1 MSDPRDPEE
10 EVDPLDFDL
19 PAQPASLAQL
29 SVLLADDDVDLK
41 AAATLVESDMA
52 LAAAMLKA
60 VNSSFYALK
69 GRVQTVLQALQYLGL
84 REVSAVVYEMA
95 VRAAFPHDPLLDG
108 LWIRAARRS
117 RIMGR
122 LGQRLGTD
130 GWLAHSAGLF
140 EESGKAV
147 LMRHAPDHYPAMLRA
162 TAGDDLRLIELER
175 VGFGATH
182 PALGAL
188 LTQRW
193 GLSAEAV
200 DCVRRHLVLRG
211 EAGWPDALPLPP
223 VLLLSALSNT
233 MLEGGAVEPL
243 VERWAPVAALDAMH
257 VLRAVAEVRRQLE
270 REG

>member
-1 MSDPRDPEE
+1 MNDDPT
-10 EVDPLDFDL
+10 DPLDIDL

-29 SVLLADDDVDLK
+29 SVLMADEDVDLK
-41 AAATLVESDMA
+41 AAAALVESDMA

-60 VNSSFYALK
+60 VNSSLYGLK

-84 REVSAVVYEMA
+84 REVAAVVYEMA

-108 LWIRAARRS
+108 LWARAARRS

-147 LMRHAPDHYPAMLRA
+147 LIRHAPDHYPAMLRA
-162 TAGDDLRLIELER
+162 SAGDDRRLAELER

-182 PALGAL
+182 AALGAL
-188 LTQRW
+188 LTARW
-193 GLSAEAV
+193 GLSPEAV
-200 DCVRRHLVLRG
+200 EGVRHHLALRG
-211 EAGWPDALPLPP
+211 EAAAWPADRPLPP
-223 VLLLSALSNT
+223 VLLLSALAHA
-233 MLEGGAVEPL
+233 MLEGAAVEPV
-243 VERWAPVAALDAMH
+243 VERWAGAAGLDAAQ
-257 VLRAVAEVRRQLE
+257 VLRAVSEVRRQAE
-270 REG
+270 RDA

>member
-1 MSDPRDPEE
+1 VSDAAAD

-19 PAQPASLAQL
+19 PAQPAALAQL
-29 SVLLADDDVDLK
+29 SVLMADDDVDLK

-60 VNSSFYALK
+60 VNSSFYGLK
-69 GRVQTVLQALQYLGL
+69 GRVQSVLQALQYLGL
-84 REVSAVVYEMA
+84 REVSAMVYEMA

-108 LWIRAARRS
+108 LWSRAARRS

-130 GWLAHSAGLF
+130 SWLAHSAGLF

-162 TAGDDLRLIELER
+162 TAGDDLRLVELER

-182 PALGAL
+182 AALGAL

-193 GLSAEAV
+193 GLSPAAV
-200 DCVRRHLVLRG
+200 DCVRHHLALRG
-211 EAGWPDALPLPP
+211 EAGWPATDALPPL
-223 VLLLSALSNT
+223 LLLSALAHAL
-233 MLEGGAVEPL
+233 LEGAPVEP
-243 VERWAPVAALDAMH
+243 VAERWAAAAGLEAAQ
-257 VLRAVAEVRRQLE
+257 VLRAVGDVRRQLD
-270 REG
+270 RDA

>member
-1 MSDPRDPEE
+1 MSDAADD

-29 SVLLADDDVDLK
+29 SVLMADEDVDLK

-60 VNSSFYALK
+60 VNSSFYGLK

-108 LWIRAARRS
+108 LWTRAARRS

-122 LGQRLGTD
+122 LGQRLGAD

-162 TAGDDLRLIELER
+162 TAGDDLRLAELER

-182 PALGAL
+182 SALGAL

-193 GLSAEAV
+193 GLSPAAV
-200 DCVRRHLVLRG
+200 DSVRHHLALRS
-211 EAGWPDALPLPP
+211 EAGWPDTQPLPA
-223 VLLLSALSNT
+223 VLLLSALANA
-233 MLEGGAVEPL
+233 MLEEGEVEPL
-243 VERWAPVAALDAMH
+243 AERWSVRAGLDLDQ
-257 VLRAVAEVRRQLE
+257 VLRSAEEVRLQLV
-270 REG
+270 GAG

>member
-1 MSDPRDPEE
+1 VSDGAGD
-10 EVDPLDFDL
+10 EVDPLDIDL

-29 SVLLADDDVDLK
+29 SVLMAEDDVDLK

-60 VNSSFYALK
+60 VNSSFYGLK

-108 LWIRAARRS
+108 LWTRAARRS

-162 TAGDDLRLIELER
+162 AAGDDLRLTELER

-182 PALGAL
+182 AALGAL

-193 GLSAEAV
+193 GLSPAAV
-200 DCVRRHLVLRG
+200 DCVRHHLALRG
-211 EAGWPDALPLPP
+211 EAVWPAAQPLPP
-223 VLLLSALSNT
+223 VLLLSAVAHAVI
-233 MLEGGAVEPL
+233 EGTAVEPV
-243 VERWAPVAALDAMH
+243 VERWAAAAALDPAL
-257 VLRAVAEVRRQLE
+257 VLRALADVQRQLE
-270 REG
+270 PGS